1 MCESNFRRRLI
12 EVLTQQ
18 IIELGEEENNL
29 FVQKDI
35 FGLAVNKCFIPH
47 NYTDSLL
54 FSKQNQNYKYFREL

>member
-18 IIELGEEENNL
+18 IELGEVENNL
-29 FVQKDI
+29 FVQKDA
-35 FGLAVNKCFIPH
+35 FGLAYNKCFIAH
-47 NYTDSLL
+47 NFTDSLL